1 MQSTGIGPQPKTA
14 IGESR
19 FSVSL
24 RYRFLERSEAF
35 SRVHLSQLR
44 LRDFR
49 NYGRLDIEF
58 SPGFHL
64 LLGNNAQGKTN
75 ILEAIYLLSTLR
87 SFRGVA
93 SAQMVRHGQKG
104 FFVGGKTH
112 QAGDHEIKIY
122 WSPRERNLAVDGRPV
137 RRLSEFLGV
146 FRSVVFCS
154 EDIQLVKG
162 PASRR
167 RRYLDLLLT
176 QTHPPYLP
184 LLQRY
189 ARAVRSRN
197 AILKQRMIDPTA
209 LEAFTREMVGTGMEL
224 MGLRKKLLPE
234 ITPIACEA
242 YRRITNAAEEFR
254 LDYAPAVR
262 GDFAV
267 ELRKQEARERVMRTT
282 LAGPHRDEL
291 VLSLN
296 DKSVAQF
303 GSEGQKRSVVIA
315 LKMAQAEY
323 LTQVHGSPPVLLI
336 DDIMGE
342 LDVKRR
348 SGFLPL
354 LRRVHQA
361 QSQVFMTCTEE
372 NWPTELSRE
381 LQRWDVKAG
390 RVTRA

>member
-1 MQSTGIGPQPKTA
+1 M
-14 IGESR
+14 
-19 FSVSL
+19 
-24 RYRFLERSEAF
+24 
-35 SRVHLSQLR
+35 HLSHLR

-58 SPGFHL
+58 TPGFHL
-64 LLGNNAQGKTN
+64 LLGDNAQGKTN
-75 ILEAIYLLSTLR
+75 VLEAIYLFSTLR

-93 SAQMVRHGQKG
+93 SAQMVRHGQAG

-112 QAGDHEIKIY
+112 HAGDHEIKLY
-122 WSPRERNLAVDGRPV
+122 WSASQRNLNVDGRPV
-137 RRLSEFLGV
+137 RRMSEFIGV

-176 QTHPPYLP
+176 QTQPAYLA

-197 AILKQRMIDPTA
+197 ALLKQRMVDPSA
-209 LEAFTREMVGTGMEL
+209 LEAFTREMILNGNEL
-224 MGLRKKLLPE
+224 IDLRKKLLPE
-234 ITPIACEA
+234 ISPIACDA
-242 YRRITNAAEEFR
+242 YRRVTNAAEEFR
-254 LDYAPAVR
+254 LDYASSVR
-262 GDFAV
+262 ADFGV
-267 ELRKQEARERVMRTT
+267 ELRKYEARERALRTT
-282 LAGPHRDEL
+282 LVGPHRDEL
-291 VLSLN
+291 VLTL
-296 DKSVAQF
+296 DGRPAAQF
-303 GSEGQKRSVVIA
+303 GSEGQKRSVAIA
-315 LKMAQAEY
+315 LKVAQAEF

-361 QSQVFMTCTEE
+361 RSQVFMTCTEE
-372 NWPTELSRE
+372 NWPAELGKD
-381 LQRWDVKAG
+381 LQRWEVRAG
-390 RVTRA
+390 KVTRRE

>member
-1 MQSTGIGPQPKTA
+1 
-14 IGESR
+14 
-19 FSVSL
+19 
-24 RYRFLERSEAF
+24 
-35 SRVHLSQLR
+35 VHLSHLR

-49 NYGRLDIEF
+49 NYGRLDLEF

-93 SAQMVRHGQKG
+93 TAQMVRHGQNG

-112 QAGDHEIKIY
+112 HAGDREIKIF
-122 WSPRERNLAVDGRPV
+122 WSPKERNLAVDGRPV

-176 QTHPPYLP
+176 QTHPTYLA

-197 AILKQRMIDPTA
+197 ALLKHRTIDPAA
-209 LEAFTREMVGTGMEL
+209 LEAFTQEMIATGNEL
-224 MGLRKKLLPE
+224 MTLRRKLLPE
-234 ITPIACEA
+234 ISPIACEA
-242 YRRITNAAEEFR
+242 YRRITNAAEEFC
-254 LDYAPAVR
+254 LEYAASVR
-262 GDFAV
+262 ADFAV
-267 ELRKQEARERVMRTT
+267 ELRKQEGRERALRTT
-282 LAGPHRDEL
+282 LVGPHRDEL
-291 VLSLN
+291 LLSV
-296 DKSVAQF
+296 DAKSAAQF
-303 GSEGQKRSVVIA
+303 GSEGQKRSVAIA

-354 LRRVHQA
+354 LRRAHQA
-361 QSQVFMTCTEE
+361 RSQVFMTCTEE
-372 NWPTELSRE
+372 NWPTELSQE
-381 LQRWDVKAG
+381 LQRWEVKAG
-390 RVTRA
+390 KLSRV

>member
-1 MQSTGIGPQPKTA
+1 
-14 IGESR
+14 
-19 FSVSL
+19 
-24 RYRFLERSEAF
+24 
-35 SRVHLSQLR
+35 VHLSHLR

-49 NYGRLDIEF
+49 NYGRLDVEF
-58 SPGFHL
+58 TPGFHL

-93 SAQMVRHGQKG
+93 SAQMVRHGQSG

-112 QAGDHEIKIY
+112 HAGDHEIKIY
-122 WSPRERNLAVDGRPV
+122 WSAKERNLGIDGRPI
-137 RRLSEFLGV
+137 RRMSEFVGV

-176 QTHPPYLP
+176 QTHPTYLP

-189 ARAVRSRN
+189 VRSVRSRN
-197 AILKQRMIDPTA
+197 ALLKHRVIDPSA
-209 LEAFTREMVGTGMEL
+209 LEAFTQEMVATGNEL
-224 MGLRKKLLPE
+224 ITLRQKILPE
-234 ITPIACEA
+234 ISPIACDA

-254 LDYAPAVR
+254 LDYASSVR
-262 GDFAV
+262 SDFAV
-267 ELRKQEARERVMRTT
+267 ELRKQEARERAMRTT
-282 LAGPHRDEL
+282 LVGPHRDEL
-291 VLSLN
+291 LLTL
-296 DKSVAQF
+296 DAKSAAQF
-303 GSEGQKRSVVIA
+303 GSEGQKRSVAIA

-354 LRRVHQA
+354 LRRAHQSR
-361 QSQVFMTCTEE
+361 SQVFMTCTEE
-372 NWPTELSRE
+372 NWPTELSKE
-381 LQRWDVKAG
+381 LHRWEVKAG
-390 RVTRA
+390 RLSRA

>member
-1 MQSTGIGPQPKTA
+1 LIAS
-14 IGESR
+14 
-19 FSVSL
+19 
-24 RYRFLERSEAF
+24 
-35 SRVHLSQLR
+35 SRVHLSHLR

-49 NYGRLDIEF
+49 NYGRLDVEF
-58 SPGFHL
+58 TPGFHL
-64 LLGNNAQGKTN
+64 FLGNNAQGKTN
-75 ILEAIYLLSTLR
+75 ILEAIYFLSTLR

-93 SAQMVRHGQKG
+93 SAQIVRHGQAG

-112 QAGDHEIKIY
+112 HAGDHEIKIY
-122 WSPRERNLAVDGRPV
+122 WSSKERNLAVDGRPV
-137 RRLSEFLGV
+137 RRMSEFLGV

-176 QTHPPYLP
+176 QTHPTYLP

-189 ARAVRSRN
+189 TRSVRSRN
-197 AILKQRMIDPTA
+197 ALLKQRVLDPAA
-209 LEAFTREMVGTGMEL
+209 LEAFTREMIATGEQLMEL
-224 MGLRKKLLPE
+224 RQKLLPE
-234 ITPIACEA
+234 ITPIACDA

-254 LDYAPAVR
+254 LDYTQSVR
-262 GDFAV
+262 SDFAI
-267 ELRKQEARERVMRTT
+267 ELRKNEARERVMRTT
-282 LAGPHRDEL
+282 LVGPHRDEL
-291 VLSLN
+291 VLKLN

-323 LTQVHGSPPVLLI
+323 LTQIHGSPPVLLI

-342 LDVKRR
+342 LDLKRR

-361 QSQVFMTCTEE
+361 HSQVFMTCTEE
-372 NWPTELSRE
+372 NWPAELGKD
-381 LQRWDVKAG
+381 LQRWEVKAG
-390 RVTRA
+390 KISRQA